1 MEKICCFG
9 LGSGKKAVDAEES
22 EARKKKKDDA
32 LKQPVADLIQLPPP
46 VMLSG
51 GNYDLDWL
59 ARGNTTGSFTSSRS
73 LRSPESA
80 FLPDPTGVEYVS
92 DPDDEIDTP
101 KRSSVSALGT
111 VRTKLTRRLSQDDTN
126 KRASSANSKTPSP
139 APVPAGNQPAVK
151 KHDQAA
157 YLAEV
162 RRNSRLRIQADIRS
176 EAASSRSSS
185 TRGSHRPRV
194 METLVEDSNDRH
206 DSLHSG
212 PRHRLEF
219 SVVKDDNSI
228 AGVDPNPPLP
238 RPPSA
243 RLPPVTLK
251 CDPEEP
257 NADDRRRSSCPKP
270 ETDSKVAASQIIARE
285 RGSLPLLPPP
295 SPVLAARQLAED
307 DDDASF
313 RTWRLS
319 QGIAPGDS
327 QTTFILHVD
336 EASAQVSTGT
346 VNGGSS
352 NVTEAKKEPEVH
364 SAHSAPDAPDAPGA
378 PGAPGA
384 PETTRDVAK
393 PEESFPTDTV
403 ADKTQASESSQSQD
417 NTALGTWLLAQ
428 ELHAQEGI
436 PPSQGGP
443 AESHAATLNNHHNE
457 VHEPRS
463 IADVLAEPLDSV
475 EPNGSGTF
483 DQLTIKA
490 VVSSKPGDKA
500 DGLLD
505 PAAVGVA
512 GQKQREKPEN
522 DSILPVAEKNEVQHL
537 PTVPVAQEGNAQPEV
552 VHYPSS
558 SVYSSMQ
565 ITRQHS
571 AVGSDAEE
579 TDERMLA
586 LFQGLELSPYADPL
600 HLLGVQQEHPDS
612 SSHAI
617 AGQSET
623 KEAVQASATPQEN
636 VDTSTLGVLNRT
648 QSRKSSFLQALL
660 DRTASGHKGHAKTL
674 SQPPTASSEA
684 VEASKR
690 SGHVKKSSNLSLQSF
705 MHPISATEDF
715 VPPKL
720 TETTTGVWQRAFK
733 REHDQRD
740 KVTTSQPSEQAKNS
754 AASENALP
762 GAEVPATM
770 GGDAEVKNDE
780 VSAAAGAADG
790 VKPKDFA
797 VASTSTDEQGWVTDK
812 DSLAQKPETTQPPQ
826 SISKRLG
833 KAVKTTL
840 NKVAQSKSKNNESAQ
855 LEYPELEILP
865 TKDGYEDLK
874 ALEESIEQLKSSQRA
889 KMATNPALAIAEI
902 ENESKQSM
910 GTMLAAQFQ
919 ENEHARHEL
928 AGDAGTSTR
937 KGKEVA
943 RKGKEVAREGIEDA
957 PTRPATPGLLTTQQT
972 ADSTSVETEGWATP
986 ASRMSHNP
994 DAEATDRID

>member
-1 MEKICCFG
+1 MDKICCFG
-9 LGSGKKAVDAEES
+9 LGNGKKAVDAEES

-92 DPDDEIDTP
+92 DPDDEIDTS

-111 VRTKLTRRLSQDDTN
+111 VRTKLARRLSQDDTN

-162 RRNSRLRIQADIRS
+162 RRNSRLRIQADIRN

-219 SVVKDDNSI
+219 SVVKDDNTI

-257 NADDRRRSSCPKP
+257 NTDDRRRSSCPKP

-346 VNGGSS
+346 AIAGSG
-352 NVTEAKKEPEVH
+352 NVTEAKKESEVH
-364 SAHSAPDAPDAPGA
+364 SAPNAPNAPIAPIAPIAPD
-378 PGAPGA
+378 A

-393 PEESFPTDTV
+393 PQESFPTDTV

-428 ELHAQEGI
+428 ELHAQEGTHS
-436 PPSQGGP
+436 SQ
-443 AESHAATLNNHHNE
+443 ESQAASLNNHNE

-463 IADVLAEPLDSV
+463 IADVLAEPPDSV
-475 EPNGSGTF
+475 EPNGSGTS

-512 GQKQREKPEN
+512 DQKQHEKPEN
-522 DSILPVAEKNEVQHL
+522 DSILPVAEKNEVRHL
-537 PTVPVAQEGNAQPEV
+537 SAVSVAQEGNAQLEV

-579 TDERMLA
+579 PDDRMLA

-600 HLLGVQQEHPDS
+600 HLLGVQQEHSDNG
-612 SSHAI
+612 SHAN
-617 AGQSET
+617 AGESGA
-623 KEAVQASATPQEN
+623 KRAAQASATPQEN
-636 VDTSTLGVLNRT
+636 VDTSTFGVLNRK

-674 SQPPTASSEA
+674 SQPPIASSEA

-690 SGHVKKSSNLSLQSF
+690 PGHVKKSSNLSLQTL
-705 MHPISATEDF
+705 MYPTSATEDF

-740 KVTTSQPSEQAKNS
+740 NATASQPSEQVKIS
-754 AASENALP
+754 AAPENNLGTRALAKP
-762 GAEVPATM
+762 PASWSKWASHTRAERTAV
-770 GGDAEVKNDE
+770 
-780 VSAAAGAADG
+780 AGAADG

-902 ENESKQSM
+902 ENESKQSL

-928 AGDAGTSTR
+928 AGDAGTST
-937 KGKEVA
+937 
-943 RKGKEVAREGIEDA
+943 REGIEDA